1 MSRRLLGIAM
11 VAVLTTVLLGCGS
24 KSTSDA
30 SVTTCIPDPNG
41 DAPPRAEGQITNNS
55 SKDSSFFVRVGFYDS
70 SGNRVSEGA
79 DTINDV
85 EPGTSSP
92 FQITGTARAKGPLD
106 CKVMTVRRSVSPV
119 P

>member
-1 MSRRLLGIAM
+1 MSRRLLGVAM
-11 VAVLTTVLLGCGS
+11 AAVLTTSLLGCGS

-30 SVTTCIPDPNG
+30 SVTACQPDPDG
-41 DAPPRAEGQITNNS
+41 AAPPRAEGQITNTS
-55 SKDSSFFVRVGFYDS
+55 SKDSSFFVRIGFYDS

-92 FQITGTARAKGPLD
+92 FQITGTARARGPLT